1 MKVKDVMTTPAMF
14 VLKDTTVSQVSII
27 MRDNDVG
34 VVPVCDENGA
44 VLGVVTD
51 RDIVVRAL
59 SLNKSLDT
67 ISVSDIMTSEVTTVS
82 PMTDVDDVY
91 EIMSDIQIRR
101 LPVVDK
107 TTLVGMVTLGDLSQ
121 AVDYSFETADVLC
134 DVCRGCSDR

>member
-14 VLKDTTVSQVSII
+14 VLKDTPVSQVSTI

-34 VVPVCDENGA
+34 VVPVCDENGS

>member
-1 MKVKDVMTTPAMF
+1 MKVKDIMTSPAMF
-14 VLKDTTVSQVSII
+14 VLKDTSVSQVAII
-27 MRDNDVG
+27 MKDNDVG
-34 VVPVCDENGA
+34 VVPVCDENGS

-51 RDIVVRAL
+51 RDIVIRAL
-59 SLNKSLDT
+59 SQNKNLDE
-67 ISVSDIMTSEVTTVS
+67 IKVSDIMTSEVTTVS

-121 AVDYSFETADVLC
+121 AIDYSFETADVLC
-134 DVCRGCSDR
+134 DVCRGCSNR

>member
-1 MKVKDVMTTPAMF
+1 MKVKDVMTAPALF
-14 VLKDTTVSQVSII
+14 VLQDTSVLQVSAI

-34 VVPVCDENGA
+34 VIPVCDENGTI
-44 VLGVVTD
+44 LGVVTD

-67 ISVSDIMTSEVTTVS
+67 TKVTDIMTSEVTTVS